1 MGIVNGL
8 LFPIFDF
15 VAKNRWAQIVLGLG
29 IFWLIFMAYLAMRDN
44 GVRKVER
51 ERQRVENEKER
62 ARIVE
67 TVTQIGQET
76 EDAKDRALDAPN
88 HIDDVSSADELRDRY
103 PANAEVILRPREA
116 GSGKGPR

>member
-44 GVRKVER
+44 GVRRVER
-51 ERQRVENEKER
+51 EKLRVRQAEIKAAVNER
-62 ARIVE
+62 S
-67 TVTQIGQET
+67 TQIIEEERT
-76 EDAKDRALDAPN
+76 
-88 HIDDVSSADELRDRY
+88 HADEALAARDGPFY
-103 PANAEVILRPREA
+103 PNSDSVPDELGRVVFRDQG
-116 GSGKGPR
+116 GS